1 MHAALDRLSPE
12 CREILDR
19 FFCRDESYRTIGA
32 ELELPAGTIASRIA
46 RCLSR
51 LRDVLDRAREEN
63 RGPPRRVEGGT
74 AMTTPEERIAELLR
88 ALPAPPTGWVEA
100 AKELPAVRRELDTI
114 LERIERDE
122 RLRERAVADLEA
134 MLRAE
139 GVEPTPVV
147 VAHLRR
153 RLES

>member
-1 MHAALDRLSPE
+1 
-12 CREILDR
+12 
-19 FFCRDESYRTIGA
+19 
-32 ELELPAGTIASRIA
+32 
-46 RCLSR
+46 
-51 LRDVLDRAREEN
+51 
-63 RGPPRRVEGGT
+63 
-74 AMTTPEERIAELLR
+74 MTTPEERIAELLR

-100 AKELPAVRRELDTI
+100 AKELPAVRRDLDLL
-114 LERIERDE
+114 LERLERDE

-139 GVEPTPVV
+139 GVEPTPLV